1 MSFLL
6 LLLLFRFAQFF
17 IKPLMSA
24 DATNEM
30 KAVDSGF
37 LFFSDQTLLLASF
50 FIYCLS
56 SLSHADNQKNLSDAC
71 RMNQVV
77 VIAFSKHFYNCKV
90 LYISILKCYMGEIQD
105 SR

>member
-37 LFFSDQTLLLASF
+37 LFFSDLTLLLASF

-56 SLSHADNQKNLSDAC
+56 SLSLADNQKNLSDAC
-71 RMNQVV
+71 RM
-77 VIAFSKHFYNCKV
+77 S
-90 LYISILKCYMGEIQD
+90 
-105 SR
+105 

>member
-1 MSFLL
+1 
-6 LLLLFRFAQFF
+6 
-17 IKPLMSA
+17 
-24 DATNEM
+24 M
-30 KAVDSGF
+30 KAVDSVF
-37 LFFSDQTLLLASF
+37 LFFSDRTLLLASF

-77 VIAFSKHFYNCKV
+77 VIAFSKHFYNSKV

-105 SR
+105 GR